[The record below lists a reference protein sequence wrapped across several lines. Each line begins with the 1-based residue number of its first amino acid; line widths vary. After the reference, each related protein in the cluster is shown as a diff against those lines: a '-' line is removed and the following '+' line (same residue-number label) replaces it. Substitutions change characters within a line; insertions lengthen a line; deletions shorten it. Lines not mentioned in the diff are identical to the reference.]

1 MNSKIRIDMESL
13 SDLGNDLTEIRY
25 ALRYYKE
32 KCAILSFDG
41 TELQPVF
48 LLQFLEYII
57 IIQKEKLKKNQQ
69 QGINLALQRKY
80 EGDGSY
86 GRPKIV
92 LPNGFN
98 DRIRDCFENHHPL
111 SDYYNEV
118 NMKKSTFYKYARR
131 EHERMRAEDKR
142 KK

>member
-13 SDLGNDLTEIRY
+13 SDLENDLTEIRY

-48 LLQFLEYII
+48 LLQYLEYII
-57 IIQKEKLKKNQQ
+57 SIQKEKLKKNQR

-80 EGDGSY
+80 EGNGSY
-86 GRPKIV
+86 GRPKVV
-92 LPNGFN
+92 LPDGFN
-98 DRIRDCFENHHPL
+98 EHIRDCFENHYPL

-118 NMKKSTFYKYARR
+118 DMKKSTFYKYARR
-131 EHERMRAEDKR
+131 EQERMKAE
-142 KK
+142 KKEKK